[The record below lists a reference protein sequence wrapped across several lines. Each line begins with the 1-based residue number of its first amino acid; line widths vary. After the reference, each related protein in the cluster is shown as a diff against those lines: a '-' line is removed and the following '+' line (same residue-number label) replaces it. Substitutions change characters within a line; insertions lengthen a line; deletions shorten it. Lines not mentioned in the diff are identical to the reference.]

1 MPPPTL
7 EPITQLAF
15 LSTASLE
22 PGSEPSEVGDG
33 QRLRV
38 GLLVSWFY
46 PAESGAERQALEQ
59 GRELLRQ
66 GHQVGVVTGRL
77 PGRPSFERID
87 GLEVHRVIRSIR
99 LGPLFGLSYLASAV
113 AALIRLGPRFDV
125 IHTHQALWEAIAAGL
140 ARPGLGRV
148 PVLVQP
154 ASSGA
159 FGEADQLRTLRGWPI
174 LLRWMLRND
183 GFVAIS
189 REIADQWRTLGVP
202 EDRLWLSR
210 SGVDAR
216 RFHPGPSAWDRPTV
230 DSPPSPLPPRPRV
243 VFTGRLHPQK
253 NLDFLID
260 VWPEARRRAGGVGS
274 LLLAGDGPE
283 RDRLERLAACR
294 LEEFG
299 PEAVGSIRWLGR
311 VADPSELLRACD
323 LFVLPSVAEGMSN
336 SLLEAMASGLPS
348 VVSKIGGNV
357 DLISEGPE
365 ATGRLVDPTD
375 RDGWINA
382 LSDLLS
388 DPTTRQAMGR
398 RARARIEAEYD
409 LPVVVAANL
418 KIYRELIRRRSRG
431 AAT

>member
-1 MPPPTL
+1 M
-7 EPITQLAF
+7 
-15 LSTASLE
+15 
-22 PGSEPSEVGDG
+22 
-33 QRLRV
+33 
-38 GLLVSWFY
+38 
-46 PAESGAERQALEQ
+46 
-59 GRELLRQ
+59 
-66 GHQVGVVTGRL
+66 
-77 PGRPSFERID
+77 
-87 GLEVHRVIRSIR
+87 
-99 LGPLFGLSYLASAV
+99 
-113 AALIRLGPRFDV
+113 
-125 IHTHQALWEAIAAGL
+125 
-140 ARPGLGRV
+140 
-148 PVLVQP
+148 
-154 ASSGA
+154 
-159 FGEADQLRTLRGWPI
+159 
-174 LLRWMLRND
+174 
-183 GFVAIS
+183 
-189 REIADQWRTLGVP
+189 
-202 EDRLWLSR
+202 
-210 SGVDAR
+210 
-216 RFHPGPSAWDRPTV
+216 
-230 DSPPSPLPPRPRV
+230 
-243 VFTGRLHPQK
+243 FTGRLHPQK

>member
-1 MPPPTL
+1 MTERTDTHATP
-7 EPITQLAF
+7 
-15 LSTASLE
+15 
-22 PGSEPSEVGDG
+22 

-38 GLLVSWFY
+38 GLLVSWFH

-59 GRELLRQ
+59 GRELVRQ
-66 GHQVGVVTGRL
+66 GHQVGVITGRL
-77 PGRPSFERID
+77 PGRPGFETID
-87 GLEVHRVIRSIR
+87 GLEVHRVIHSIR

-113 AALIRLGPRFDV
+113 AALVRLGSRFDV

-183 GFVAIS
+183 GFAAIS
-189 REIADQWRTLGVP
+189 RDIANQWRDLGVP
-202 EDRLWLSR
+202 DDRLWLSR

-216 RFHPGPSAWDRPTV
+216 RFHPGPSTW
-230 DSPPSPLPPRPRV
+230 DSPASPNSPSLPPRPRV
-243 VFTGRLHPQK
+243 IFTGRLHPQK
-253 NLDFLID
+253 NLDLLID

-274 LLLAGDGPE
+274 LILAGDGPE
-283 RDRLERLAACR
+283 RDRLEQQAARRLKP
-294 LEEFG
+294 FG

-311 VADPSELLRACD
+311 VADPSMLLRAGD

-348 VVSKIGGNV
+348 VVSNIGGNV
-357 DLISEGPE
+357 DLISEEPE
-365 ATGRLVDPTD
+365 ATGRLVDPHD
-375 RDGWINA
+375 RDGWIEA
-382 LSDLLS
+382 LGVLLS
-388 DPTTRQAMGR
+388 DPTTRQTMGR

-418 KIYRELIRRRSRG
+418 AIYRELIRRRNRG